1 MQGEGF
7 FRRATENNLEA
18 SSARRAIYIIY
29 DLAIICKIDF
39 NKLFQ
44 KFFSMRS
51 SKNIKKRIAAED
63 KLCELLRI
71 CRRGALGAHQSVA
84 GECKRGGRAWIPL
97 GRRPSPRRGSRAKRA
112 KKFFGM

>member
-51 SKNIKKRIAAED
+51 SKNIKKRIAAEK

-71 CRRGALGAHQSVA
+71 CRRGALEPH
-84 GECKRGGRAWIPL
+84 
-97 GRRPSPRRGSRAKRA
+97 
-112 KKFFGM
+112 